1 MTGPRPV
8 GSWKGLNGRRKS
20 SVPEARR
27 GRFTYTQVAAME
39 WEALNASAQ
48 GIGGFRN
55 FSVSGR
61 VWRGLTTKDIGKL
74 GEEAA
79 MEYLL
84 HKGMRLRTR
93 NWYCGHKELDLVM
106 EDAKGIHIVEVRT
119 RKAPAV
125 IAPDQTVDCVKQQKL
140 IAAAD
145 AYMKAY
151 DERREVLFD
160 IVSVVL
166 GCDVDGRV
174 AIVSLEHI
182 ENAFLPIVANTI

>member
-1 MTGPRPV
+1 MGPRPV
-8 GSWKGLNGRRKS
+8 GNWKGLNGRRKS
-20 SVPEARR
+20 SVPEERR
-27 GRFTYTQVAAME
+27 GRWTYTQVAAME

-48 GIGGFRN
+48 SIGGFRN

-61 VWRGLTTKDIGKL
+61 VWKGLTTKDIGRL
-74 GEEAA
+74 GEDAA

-84 HKGMRLRTR
+84 HKGFRLRTR

-106 EDAKGIHIVEVRT
+106 DDERGIHIVEVRT

-125 IAPDQTVDCVKQQKL
+125 IAPEQTVDWMKRQKL

-145 AYMKAY
+145 AYVKAY
-151 DERREVLFD
+151 GERREVFFD

-166 GCDVDGRV
+166 GCDVNGRV
-174 AIVSLEHI
+174 AILSLEHI
-182 ENAFLPIVANTI
+182 ENAFLPIGANLL